1 MQNKELL
8 PCFLNFFQKFP
19 TQQVAMS
26 QIFCNFA
33 ADLRVMCTH
42 TRITQHNV

>member
-1 MQNKELL
+1 MRHIYLVSCIFNKKNQTES
-8 PCFLNFFQKFP
+8 
-19 TQQVAMS
+19 VAMS
-26 QIFCNFA
+26 EFFCNFA